1 MRRSVAVGAA
11 AAVAVAAAAGGW
23 LAGRSIKSPDQAAL
37 EAEPPPA
44 SLITVEV
51 ELAELAA
58 DVISRA
64 DVGYDEP
71 VSLSLSGALGD
82 REAALV
88 VTSAPERGARLAEG
102 AVVIEIAGRPVF
114 LLTGAVPVY
123 RDLRPRDRGPDVA
136 QLEDALARLGHFDG
150 EPDRL
155 WDHATS
161 TAVEAWYE
169 AAGYRANGIS
179 EAERD
184 ALQAARDRRDTARDA
199 LAAAEKSLVEARRGP
214 ADLEVRR
221 ARTEVA
227 AAQSVLQ
234 GARLGIEQA
243 VADARTSQADADR
256 AVVDAELFVADA
268 DRAVVDAEL
277 FVADADRAVVD
288 AELFVADADRAVVD
302 AELFVADADRAVV
315 DAELFVADADR
326 AVVDAELSRQA
337 AKRAVGDA
345 ERERDKARQAVEDAR
360 WAVDGAMSA
369 REQAAHR
376 LTEAELRWQSAQT
389 GVHPDTGAVPSP
401 SEHETLRLA
410 SRAAERSLADAERAV
425 AAAERVVAAAERAA
439 EDAGLAV
446 PGAQRA
452 ADRAVLG
459 VEVQQRAADRAVLGV
474 EVQRRAADRAVLGV
488 EVQRRAADRAV
499 LGVEDARRAADRAV
513 LGVEVQRRAADRAV
527 LGVEVQRRAADR
539 AVLGVEVQRR
549 AADRAVL
556 GVEVQRRA
564 ADRAVLGVEVQ
575 RRAADRAV
583 LGVEVQRR
591 AAVRARTD
599 VERRRADVPGP
610 EERSQAAEDAG
621 LAVRQAEDRLSAAEE
636 SLAVLLAPPDTEEL
650 SSRVEQARADVA
662 DAETRLDDL
671 EAAAGVWLPAG
682 ELIVLGRLPVRAD
695 LITAERGRT
704 VSGSFMTVTGAELAV
719 RGSVSERD
727 VEQVSEGADA
737 YIDDRSLAEPIPGT
751 IRLVDSRAGTRGVAP
766 DRHYIEIVADGIP
779 EDLVGR
785 NVKIV
790 IPVGGTD
797 GAVLVVPVAALS
809 ATADGSTRVEVEQA
823 DGTTRFVSV
832 APGLSTGGR
841 VEVTPLVG
849 ALTDGD
855 RVVVGQAA
863 GE

>member
-256 AVVDAELFVADA
+256 AVVDAELAVADA

-277 FVADADRAVVD
+277 AVADADRAVVD

-488 EVQRRAADRAV
+488 EDARRAADRAVLGVEVQRRAADRAV

-539 AVLGVEVQRR
+539 AVLGVED
-549 AADRAVL
+549 A
-556 GVEVQRRA
+556 
-564 ADRAVLGVEVQ
+564 
-575 RRAADRAV
+575 
-583 LGVEVQRR
+583 RR

>member
-11 AAVAVAAAAGGW
+11 AAVAVAAATAGW

-51 ELAELAA
+51 ALAELAA

-88 VTSAPERGARLAEG
+88 VTSAPERGARLSEG
-102 AVVIEIAGRPVF
+102 DVAIEIAGRPVF
-114 LLTGAVPVY
+114 LLAGAVPVY

-136 QLEDALARLGHFDG
+136 QLEEALVRLGHFDG

-161 TAVEAWYE
+161 AAVEAWYE
-169 AAGYRANGIS
+169 AAGYGANGVS
-179 EAERD
+179 EAERE
-184 ALQAARDRRDTARDA
+184 ALRAARDRRDTARGA
-199 LAAAEKSLVEARRGP
+199 LAAAEKSLAEARRGP
-214 ADLEVRR
+214 TDLEVRR

-227 AAQSVLQ
+227 AAQSALA

-243 VADARTSQADADR
+243 EADARESVADAER
-256 AVVDAELFVADA
+256 AVVDAELAVADA
-268 DRAVVDAEL
+268 DRAVDDARIS
-277 FVADADRAVVD
+277 VADAERAVDDARISVADAERAVVD
-288 AELFVADADRAVVD
+288 AELAVADAERAVVD
-302 AELFVADADRAVV
+302 AELAQ
-315 DAELFVADADR
+315 
-326 AVVDAELSRQA
+326 QA

-345 ERERDKARQAVEDAR
+345 EREREGAGQAVEDAR
-360 WAVDGAMSA
+360 WAVDGAMRA

-376 LTEAELRWQSAQT
+376 LTEAQLRWQSAQT

-425 AAAERVVAAAERAA
+425 AAAERVVDTAERAA

-446 PGAQRA
+446 AGARRA
-452 ADRAVLG
+452 AEGAVLGVEEKRRAAEGAVLGVEEKRRAVERAVLG
-459 VEVQQRAADRAVLGV
+459 VEEKRRAVERAVLGV
-474 EVQRRAADRAVLGV
+474 E
-488 EVQRRAADRAV
+488 E
-499 LGVEDARRAADRAV
+499 ARRAAA
-513 LGVEVQRRAADRAV
+513 
-527 LGVEVQRRAADR
+527 
-539 AVLGVEVQRR
+539 
-549 AADRAVL
+549 
-556 GVEVQRRA
+556 
-564 ADRAVLGVEVQ
+564 
-575 RRAADRAV
+575 
-583 LGVEVQRR
+583 
-591 AAVRARTD
+591 RARTD
-599 VERRRADVPGP
+599 VERRRDAVPGP
-610 EERSQAAEDAG
+610 EERSQAVDQAG

-650 SSRVEQARADVA
+650 SGRVEQARADMA
-662 DAETRLDDL
+662 EAETRLDDL
-671 EAAAGVWLPAG
+671 VAAAGVWLPAG
-682 ELIVLGRLPVRAD
+682 ELIVLGRLPVRVD
-695 LITAERGRT
+695 LITAERGSA
-704 VSGSFMTVTGAELAV
+704 VSGSFMTVTGSELAV

-727 VEQVSEGADA
+727 VERVSEGADA